1 MRLEITATRSLAFTD
16 GSPVRAASAIVAYAD
31 GWLIAQDDSTIGAL
45 EAACVLPDG
54 TVLGSGSSP
63 TRCRGIALSE
73 AARRV
78 EDLTALHT
86 RVAATLTVPS
96 DVLNLEG
103 ACVVGGRLRWFH
115 RGLPAPGR
123 PSARVDLPLDVPLG
137 QVEPRDVLRYDL
149 GSAAG
154 VDLAVTDAVALD
166 DGLVFVSAAAEDSP
180 NSYDDAAPALRP
192 GCSRGTRVVSCA
204 RGSRP

>member
-1 MRLEITATRSLAFTD
+1 MRLEITATRGLAFTD
-16 GSPVRAASAIVAYAD
+16 GSPGRAASASAIVAYAD

-45 EAACVLPDG
+45 EAACVLTDG

-86 RVAATLTVPS
+86 RVAATLAVPS

-103 ACVVGGRLRWFH
+103 ACGVGGRLRWFH

-123 PSARVDLPLDVPLG
+123 SDCHRCG
-137 QVEPRDVLRYDL
+137 
-149 GSAAG
+149 GAG
-154 VDLAVTDAVALD
+154 
-166 DGLVFVSAAAEDSP
+166 
-180 NSYDDAAPALRP
+180 
-192 GCSRGTRVVSCA
+192 
-204 RGSRP
+204 